1 MVKNYTSKFI
11 SDKLNSQLSFDF
23 NSIPQLNNNDVPSE
37 MCIQN
42 ILGFSAALEIK
53 PSEIGKPIFL
63 LNN

>member
-23 NSIPQLNNNDVPSE
+23 NSIPQSNNNDVPSE

-53 PSEIGKPIFL
+53 SSEIGKPIFL